1 MKVQIAVL
9 SLAALA
15 FAGPALSQQNESGIY
30 IGGALGQA
38 EQSDQCSGT
47 APGVSCDNKDSAWKI
62 FGGFQVNRYLA
73 AELGYANLG
82 EASASAG
89 TVSAKDEA
97 TAFELVALGMF
108 PVVERFSIFGKLGLY
123 RGELERTSNNPLVQT
138 GTNEQTD
145 FTFGLGV
152 RFDITHNIGLR
163 AEWQRYIDLG
173 EITDI
178 DLISLGVQ
186 FKF

>member
-1 MKVQIAVL
+1 MKVQVAIL

-15 FAGPALSQQNESGIY
+15 FAGPALAQHKESGIY
-30 IGGALGQA
+30 IGGAIGQA
-38 EQSDQCSGT
+38 EQSDQCSNPG
-47 APGVSCDNKDSAWKI
+47 PGVSCDNKDGAWKI
-62 FGGFQVNRYLA
+62 FGGFQFNRHVA
-73 AELGYANLG
+73 VELGYANLG
-82 EASASAG
+82 EATASLGATSA
-89 TVSAKDEA
+89 TDEA
-97 TAFELVALGMF
+97 TAFEVVALGML
-108 PVVERFSIFGKLGLY
+108 PIGDRFAIFAKAGFF
-123 RGELERTSNNPLVQT
+123 RGELERTSNNPLVAT

-173 EITDI
+173 EITDV